1 MGLFHLLFDFSI
13 SKHLGFYILCF
24 NISLILD
31 STTLDISS
39 GVILCECFDLACCLG
54 AHAQPE
60 IWCEVKNLWKSWK
73 QPHGWASFTR
83 EQCQGGPATNADLQQ
98 CPLLPMAL
106 LDHTLTVT
114 LACHKPE
121 LSPYPLTWGHATV
134 LQKRCTKPCLLAE
147 IKPCIFVFLLL
158 TKVLRLWVLLPNWTM
173 VTFVSKPCWSCYC
186 KLILWQPGFLLP
198 CWSRQI

>member
-1 MGLFHLLFDFSI
+1 MLSQKYGVKSKTYESHGNSLMAELLSQE
-13 SKHLGFYILCF
+13 SSVKAVLPPMQTSSSVLHYQWLCW
-24 NISLILD
+24 I
-31 STTLDISS
+31 TL
-39 GVILCECFDLACCLG
+39 
-54 AHAQPE
+54 
-60 IWCEVKNLWKSWK
+60 
-73 QPHGWASFTR
+73 
-83 EQCQGGPATNADLQQ
+83 LQW
-98 CPLLPMAL
+98 
-106 LDHTLTVT
+106 HWRG
-114 LACHKPE
+114 HKPE

-134 LQKRCTKPCLLAE
+134 LQKRCTKPGLLAE